1 MRIDIRSAADSDI
14 TAVCGVI
21 NDGWRV
27 CYSGILPDE
36 VIERYADGRAE
47 SLAKL
52 LSDSDT
58 VMYVLECD
66 KVVRAVCTA
75 VRCTSGRYRDYANV
89 VQLYV
94 APNDLRK
101 GLGRKLLSHTL
112 RALREKG
119 YKNAVLDCLEKNTAA
134 RRFYKKFGFEFV
146 KNEASTVFAD
156 TEISVYTIEL

>member
-1 MRIDIRSAADSDI
+1 MRIDIRAADKSDI
-14 TAVCGVI
+14 PAACGVI

-27 CYSGILPDE
+27 CYSGILPDST
-36 VIERYADGRAE
+36 IERYANGREE

-52 LSDSDT
+52 LSDSGT

-66 KVVRAVCTA
+66 KAVRAVCTA

-94 APNDLRK
+94 APNERRK

-134 RRFYKKFGFEFV
+134 RRFYEKFGFEFV
-146 KNEASTVFAD
+146 KNEASTVFPD

>member
-27 CYSGILPDE
+27 CYSGILCDE
-36 VIERYADGRAE
+36 EIERYAAQRAE

-66 KVVRAVCTA
+66 KVVCAVCTA
-75 VRCTSGRYRDYANV
+75 VRCISGRYRDYANV

-94 APNDLRK
+94 APNEHRK

-134 RRFYKKFGFEFV
+134 RRFYEKFGFEFV

>member
-21 NDGWRV
+21 NDGWRA

-36 VIERYADGRAE
+36 VIERYADGRVE

-66 KVVRAVCTA
+66 KVVCAVCTA

-89 VQLYV
+89 IQLYV
-94 APNDLRK
+94 APNEHRK

-134 RRFYKKFGFEFV
+134 RRFYEKFGFEFV

>member
-1 MRIDIRSAADSDI
+1 MRIDIRAADKSDI
-14 TAVCGVI
+14 PAVCGVI

-27 CYSGILPDE
+27 CYSGILPDDA
-36 VIERYADGRAE
+36 IERYADGRVE

-58 VMYVLECD
+58 VMFVLECD

-94 APNDLRK
+94 APNERRK
-101 GLGRKLLSHTL
+101 GLGRKLLSYTL

-134 RRFYKKFGFEFV
+134 RRFYEKFGFEFV
-146 KNEASTVFAD
+146 KNEASTVFPD

>member
-1 MRIDIRSAADSDI
+1 MRIDIRAADKSDI
-14 TAVCGVI
+14 PAVSEVI
-21 NDGWRV
+21 NSAWRV

-36 VIERYADGRAE
+36 VIERYAAQRAE

-75 VRCTSGRYRDYANV
+75 VRCTSGRYRYYANV

-94 APNDLRK
+94 APNEHRK

-119 YKNAVLDCLEKNTAA
+119 YKNAVLDCFEKNTAA
-134 RRFYKKFGFEFV
+134 RRFYEKFGFEFV